1 MVDTVH
7 RQAAGVPEHMA
18 AAVLA
23 QVLEHSPD
31 GVLIIDTNEHYLVF
45 SPGVERMTGLAAEDC
60 LGRHMLDVF
69 PALKDSKVHTSIK
82 RALGGEVVRL
92 DDRPQPGV
100 PLHAA
105 RWFSMVFAPLK
116 AADGGVQGAI
126 VTFSEITTRKRA
138 ERELADRENR
148 LRTLLYLEPECVKL
162 VAEDGTVI
170 EMNPAGLAMVEANG
184 LADVVAQNVLSLVA
198 APHREAYLDLNRR
211 VFSGRTGTLE
221 FEIVGLKG
229 GRRWVE
235 THGNPLLNDE
245 GRIVAGL
252 YITRDVTERR
262 RSEQE
267 LRDAKAR
274 TSRALAAAGMA
285 IWEIDLE
292 TGEPIWAENL
302 EAVLGHPVQ
311 EYSGVTG
318 GLQRVYEEDRGEV
331 ERAMQRAMAT
341 GADFNLEY
349 RVNWPDGSLHWVSSA
364 GRVAPSGD
372 GRPMRLLGIT
382 TDVTARRSLEAQL
395 RQSQKM
401 EAIGR
406 LAGGIAHDF
415 NNLLTVIHGYSQLLA
430 TTCAEDQKAD
440 LQEVI
445 NAAER
450 AAALTRQL
458 LAFSRR
464 QLLQAKVLDLNTVV
478 PDLSAMLQRLI
489 GEQLELVADLADHL
503 GMVRADR
510 VQLEQVIMNLV
521 VNARDAMPAGGR
533 IVIATSNADLP
544 DAREAHGVVASA
556 GRYVRLSVA
565 DTGEGMTDDVKA
577 RIFEPFFSTKK
588 RKDAAGLGLSTVY
601 GIVVQSGGHLRV
613 LSAAGQGTT
622 FEVWLPRVDEPR
634 PAIESVPPDAAAAAG
649 CAVILVAEDEAAVR
663 RLARRILESAGYR
676 VLEAGDPAEAEVVF
690 AQYGDDI
697 SLLLTDIV
705 MPGGTGPALFMRLK
719 QQKPSLRAVC
729 MSAYAEES
737 VLFDR
742 GEFGSAAFVQKPF
755 SAPALLRVVQRV
767 LEGD

>member
-1 MVDTVH
+1 MADPVQHQTT
-7 RQAAGVPEHMA
+7 RVPEHLA

-23 QVLEHSPD
+23 QVLEHAPD
-31 GVLIIDTNEHYLVF
+31 GVLILDRDERYIGF
-45 SPGVERMTGLAAEDC
+45 SPAVERLTGLAAEDV
-60 LGRHMLDVF
+60 LGRRMLDVF
-69 PALKDSKVHTSIK
+69 PATKDSPIHTSVT
-82 RALGGEVVRL
+82 RALGGEIVRL

-100 PLHAA
+100 PLDQA
-105 RWFSMVFAPLK
+105 RWFSMVFAPLR
-116 AADGGVQGAI
+116 AADGTVQGAI
-126 VTFSEITTRKRA
+126 VTFADVTARKRA
-138 ERELADRENR
+138 ERDLADRENR
-148 LRTLLYLEPECVKL
+148 LRTILYAEPECVKL
-162 VAEDGTVI
+162 VARDGTLI
-170 EMNPAGLAMVEANG
+170 EMNPAGLAMLEADSLGAVVG
-184 LADVVAQNVLSLVA
+184 LDILSVI
-198 APHREAYLDLNRR
+198 APSHRDAYRELNRR

-221 FEIVGLKG
+221 FEIVGIKG

-235 THGNPLLNDE
+235 THGTPLLNGE
-245 GRIVAGL
+245 GRIVAAH
-252 YITRDVTERR
+252 YFTRDVTERR

-292 TGEPIWAENL
+292 TGESIWAENL
-302 EAVLGHPVQ
+302 EAVLGRPVQ
-311 EYSGVTG
+311 EYDGVTG
-318 GLQRVYEEDRGEV
+318 GLQRVYDEDRGEV
-331 ERAMQRAMAT
+331 ERAMQRAMSAGT
-341 GADFNLEY
+341 DFNLEF
-349 RVNWPDGSLHWVSSA
+349 RVNWPDGSLHWVNSA
-364 GRVAPSGD
+364 GWVAPPRD
-372 GRPMRLLGIT
+372 GGPRRLLGLT
-382 TDVTARRSLEAQL
+382 TDITARRSLEAQL

-430 TTCAEDQKAD
+430 MTCTEDQKAD

-464 QLLQAKVLDLNTVV
+464 QLLQSKVLDLNIVV

-489 GEQLELVADLADHL
+489 GEQLELVPDLADQL

-521 VNARDAMPAGGR
+521 VNARDAMLAGGR
-533 IVIATSNADLP
+533 IVIATSNADL
-544 DAREAHGVVASA
+544 DEARQAYGVVASA
-556 GRYVRLSVA
+556 GRYVRLSVS
-565 DTGEGMTDDVKA
+565 DTGEGMTDEVKA
-577 RIFEPFFSTKK
+577 HIFEPFFSTKK
-588 RKDAAGLGLSTVY
+588 RKDAVGLGLSTVY

-613 LSAAGQGTT
+613 HSTPGQGTT

-634 PAIESVPPDAAAAAG
+634 PQVEPAPPDVVAVLG
-649 CAVILVAEDEAAVR
+649 SAVILVAEDEAAVR
-663 RLARRILESAGYR
+663 RLARRILEGAGYS
-676 VLEAGDPAEAEVVF
+676 VLEAGDPAEADIVF
-690 AQYGDDI
+690 AQYGDHI

-705 MPGGTGPALFMRLK
+705 MPGGTGPDLFARLK
-719 QQKPSLRAVC
+719 KLKPSLRAVC

-737 VLFDR
+737 VLFER
-742 GEFGSAAFVQKPF
+742 GEFGAAAFVQKPF
-755 SAPALLRVVQRV
+755 SAPALIRVVQRV